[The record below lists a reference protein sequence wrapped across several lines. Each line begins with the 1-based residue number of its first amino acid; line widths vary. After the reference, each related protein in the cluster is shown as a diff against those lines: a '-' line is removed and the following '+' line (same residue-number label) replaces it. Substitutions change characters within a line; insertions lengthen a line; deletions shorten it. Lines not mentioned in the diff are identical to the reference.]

1 MIPDN
6 IKKIIDE
13 ILDEALSEMDGA
25 TSTTASAG
33 GEYTGKYFIR
43 QHQNQ
48 NLLNFIKK
56 NN

>member
-25 TSTTASAG
+25 TSTTAG
-33 GEYTGKYFIR
+33 PY
-43 QHQNQ
+43 
-48 NLLNFIKK
+48 
-56 NN
+56 